1 MKKIIIIMLTVL
13 ISMELFGC
21 GDNKNTEKNYVLN
34 AWTGDFSQ
42 EKLKDTIYEYQQ
54 NYSNIVFEKADDISD
69 VSFEV
74 DFEVSSV
81 FVTLLSRVDER
92 DESVELNGYIDLV
105 VNTKFDKNKVS
116 VNTDWWFRDGESWV
130 NKHPVWSYLVK
141 VTDNKNT
148 EHYYY
153 FRVDYSAFQK

>member
-1 MKKIIIIMLTVL
+1 MLTVL
-13 ISMELFGC
+13 ISIELFGC

-92 DESVELNGYIDLV
+92 DENVELNGYIDLV
-105 VNTKFDKNKVS
+105 VNAKFDSKKVY
-116 VNTDWWFRDGESWV
+116 VNTDWWFGDGESWV
-130 NKHPVWSYLVK
+130 SNHPVWSYLVR